1 MPVDRVRD
9 LTMTNRA
16 AVPTLALVPP
26 GMQTLME
33 ELQLAVPTGL
43 KKCAT
48 VEEIVHGKPE
58 SFYAVALIPSGS
70 LPPEQWWNLW
80 GYLQAMEPRPSV
92 LVYAIRSDFEMW
104 TSVLD
109 AGGFDVI
116 VAPFTKEKLRAAI
129 SAAIGDFYGR
139 HKI

>member
-1 MPVDRVRD
+1 
-9 LTMTNRA
+9 
-16 AVPTLALVPP
+16 
-26 GMQTLME
+26 
-33 ELQLAVPTGL
+33 
-43 KKCAT
+43 
-48 VEEIVHGKPE
+48 
-58 SFYAVALIPSGS
+58 
-70 LPPEQWWNLW
+70 
-80 GYLQAMEPRPSV
+80 
-92 LVYAIRSDFEMW
+92 MW